1 MSIERQSAR
10 SMGWAIIGLL
20 LVVAGP
26 IAYALLF
33 DFPLMRATGAP
44 AFALIS
50 TGAAAGI
57 LAARRDRRAW
67 VRSLCG
73 VNCVAL
79 IVAIYLFFGF
89 AALPG
94 TDAVARMDTA
104 PDFTLP
110 DHTGEQV
117 VLYDLLAEGPVL
129 LVFYRG
135 QW

>member
-1 MSIERQSAR
+1 MSIERQLAR

-33 DFPLMRATGAP
+33 DLPLMRATGAP